1 MKKFAFFILKALA
14 TIALAYGTL
23 WAFVILAIALRSKGI
38 FAIIRTIGLVIFSI
52 IIAINIWFPKN
63 KHKKKFLI
71 IEIILFILVV
81 GEGAYTEL
89 KYKYEKSITIDNS
102 ILTINT
108 NKYMPFRENSEIV
121 RLEEEASLKLEDNLP
136 IVDGAAAV
144 FPVYSAFVNEVYPEE
159 KVMLNSRNVYSIAS
173 NGETGEHEVFD
184 LEEGVFQYNN
194 TVTGYQKL
202 ARKEIDIFFGAY
214 PSEQQISFA
223 KVKGTT
229 FKCTPIGREG
239 FVFFV
244 NKDNPVENL
253 TSEQIRKIYSG
264 EITNWKEV
272 GGKNEEILAF
282 QRNEGSGSQSMLI
295 RFMGDKPIKEPIKN
309 EYQDSMGMIID
320 SVANYRNHSNSIG
333 FSFRYYAEDIIG
345 NQNVKL
351 ISVDGVAPT
360 QENITNETY
369 PITTDLYAVTYE
381 GNPNENVDKLIEW
394 ALSEQGQYIIT
405 ETGYAP
411 VK

>member
-1 MKKFAFFILKALA
+1 MKKIAFFILKAIA

-23 WAFVILAIALRSKGI
+23 WAFVLLALALHSKGI
-38 FAIIRTIGLVIFSI
+38 FAIIRTIGLLAFSI

-63 KHKKKFLI
+63 KHKKKYLI
-71 IEIILFILVV
+71 AGIILFIIVV
-81 GEGAYTEL
+81 SEGVYTEL
-89 KYKYEKSITIDNS
+89 KYKYEKSITIDSS
-102 ILTINT
+102 ILTIDT

-121 RLEEEASLKLEDNLP
+121 RLQEEATLKLEDNLP

-144 FPVYSAFVNEVYPEE
+144 FPVYSAFVNAVYPEE
-159 KVMLNSRNVYSIAS
+159 KVNLNSNNIYTVDGKGDKGVYESF
-173 NGETGEHEVFD
+173 N
-184 LEEGVFQYNN
+184 LEEGIFQYNN

-202 ARKEIDIFFGAY
+202 AKKEIDIFFGAY

-272 GGKNEEILAF
+272 GGKDEEILAF

-295 RFMGDKPIKEPIKN
+295 RFMGDTPIKEPIRN
-309 EYQDSMGMIID
+309 EYQDTMGMIID

-351 ISVDGVAPT
+351 IAVDGVIPSV
-360 QENITNETY
+360 ENITNELY
-369 PITTDLYAVTYE
+369 PITTDLYAVTFE
-381 GNPNENVDKLIEW
+381 GNTNENVDKLIEW
-394 ALSEQGQYIIT
+394 ALSKQGQYIIT